1 MRNWFFVLLLVPFA
15 LFSAEVQVE
24 PGDATLSAA
33 IAAANN
39 GDVLV
44 LQDGGEYRET
54 DQTVLPIA
62 VDGIELTIKAE
73 DGYSTRPVISFPAFP
88 SGGNIAAETFG
99 FELSDCDFTV
109 QGLEF
114 DCGMADTS
122 QYKALAALFNI
133 SWETT
138 LQMIDKFTIDD
149 CFIHHLFWPW
159 GRVVHGESGDHASAF
174 VGIDS
179 CIVTNSL
186 FYKAPKA
193 MTTKNAILNFLWV
206 ENNTFWQSDR
216 KSIRAEDRG
225 NGSNP
230 EIHILHNTFYAL
242 GDRAMQLRYSVE
254 DPNSITIKNNIFAK
268 IVGDLGAEPG
278 GDNVK
283 DPIQIRDNEN
293 TMVEYNLFYMTDA
306 INIADSTDAK
316 NNWWD
321 VDPKFANA
329 PLALDPG
336 PDADFTLAEDSPALG
351 EADDGT
357 ALGDVRWDPTATA
370 VASEPVSTPN
380 GFTLKQNYPNPFNP
394 ATTIEFN
401 LSESGWTTLTVH
413 NTLGQIV
420 STLVDESLNAGSHSI
435 QFNASD
441 LPSGIY
447 VYRISA
453 GSQVAEKKML
463 LIK

>member
-1 MRNWFFVLLLVPFA
+1 
-15 LFSAEVQVE
+15 
-24 PGDATLSAA
+24 
-33 IAAANN
+33 
-39 GDVLV
+39 
-44 LQDGGEYRET
+44 
-54 DQTVLPIA
+54 
-62 VDGIELTIKAE
+62 
-73 DGYSTRPVISFPAFP
+73 
-88 SGGNIAAETFG
+88 
-99 FELSDCDFTV
+99 
-109 QGLEF
+109 
-114 DCGMADTS
+114 
-122 QYKALAALFNI
+122 
-133 SWETT
+133 
-138 LQMIDKFTIDD
+138 
-149 CFIHHLFWPW
+149 
-159 GRVVHGESGDHASAF
+159 
-174 VGIDS
+174 
-179 CIVTNSL
+179 
-186 FYKAPKA
+186 
-193 MTTKNAILNFLWV
+193 MTTKNAILNYLWV
-206 ENNTFWQSDR
+206 ENNTFWQSER

-268 IVGDLGAEPG
+268 IISDLGAEPG
-278 GDNVK
+278 GDNAK

-306 INIADSTDAK
+306 IDIADSTDAK

-394 ATTIEFN
+394 TTTIEYT
-401 LSESGWTTLTVH
+401 LSKADWTTIKVYDTMGRTVA
-413 NTLGQIV
+413 
-420 STLVDESLNAGSHSI
+420 TLVHDLVPAGSHHI
-435 QFNASD
+435 TFDAGD
-441 LPSGIY
+441 LPSGVY
-447 VYRISA
+447 VYTITSGA
-453 GSQVAEKKML
+453 LHAEKKML
-463 LIK
+463 VLK